1 MLEDI
6 INNNDPDGMY
16 PEVHNNTIIFENQ
29 EDNNIVI
36 YGAALVIFTFSLL
49 TACCRHSSRVTHRID
64 NYRNRNRLSNFI
76 SSHEREEVE
85 TNIEENNTEVCSICI
100 EPFAPR
106 QMSLTLSCYH
116 KFHTS
121 CILTWL
127 KTDLSCPMCR
137 SPIHLE

>member
-1 MLEDI
+1 MSEGI
-6 INNNDPDGMY
+6 INNNDPDGIY
-16 PEVHNNTIIFENQ
+16 PRLHNNTLMLEANMSG
-29 EDNNIVI
+29 NIVI
-36 YGAALVIFTFSLL
+36 YGMAIIILSCSFL
-49 TACCRHSSRVTHRID
+49 TACCKQSSMITHRID
-64 NYRNRNRLSNFI
+64 NYRDRQRLTEYIN
-76 SSHEREEVE
+76 SHEREEVE

-106 QMSLTLSCYH
+106 QMSLTLPCYH